1 MSLKS
6 FRRKYKNFKSVI
18 ADLKIDY
25 PNLDFVG
32 AEKFTIVL
40 ENQLRVFQGELVIKK
55 AAHAIKKVDLVKNEI
70 LSLFESDRVYRMSEL
85 NELSAYAMLTVRK
98 YVAMLVD
105 DDIIIKDGYEYKLVE
120 SIDKKT
126 NNAVRAVEEVIAGD
140 PESIEIDDSEIAA
153 DDSEIIVEESGPE
166 SLEIEENEPV
176 VDEVEP
182 EPENLVVKAL
192 EQIEVEEQE
201 INDLSESEDFE
212 TTIDEMIDAAAEEV
226 GVEPIETESEIE
238 LESQSGF
245 DATAEEVADT
255 EIEPS
260 ELLTYKAFKEVHQ
273 DCFEQIKGKKPAK
286 KFKNHFNRKAECLVC
301 GIKNE

>member
-40 ENQLRVFQGELVIKK
+40 ENQLRIFQGELEVKK
-55 AAHAIKKVDLVKNEI
+55 AAHAVKKVDLVKNEI
-70 LSLFESDRVYRMSEL
+70 FSLFESDRVYRMSEL

-105 DDIIIKDGYEYKLVE
+105 DNIITKDGYEYKLVE
-120 SIDKKT
+120 TIDKKT
-126 NNAVRAVEEVIAGD
+126 NNAVKAVEEVIAGE
-140 PESIEIDDSEIAA
+140 ESIEIDDSEV
-153 DDSEIIVEESGPE
+153 IVEETE
-166 SLEIEENEPV
+166 SN
-176 VDEVEP
+176 EVEP
-182 EPENLVVKAL
+182 ESENLVVKVL

-201 INDLSESEDFE
+201 INDLPESEDFE
-212 TTIDEMIDAAAEEV
+212 TTINGMIDAAAEEV
-226 GVEPIETESEIE
+226 GVEPIETEPEIE

-245 DATAEEVADT
+245 DAAAAEEVVDT

-260 ELLTYKAFKEVHQ
+260 EPLTYKAFREAHL
-273 DCFEQIKGKKPAK
+273 DCIKQIKGKKPAK
-286 KFKNHFNRKAECLVC
+286 KFKNHFNRKTECLVC
-301 GIKNE
+301 GLKNE